1 MYVYRWRDTHR
12 RLQELRDFEG
22 DPRDGI
28 IVEYV
33 DPVTGRPVLPTLS
46 FGVQLLKSGFEQWQR
61 KTAST
66 LFCVVQ
72 GQGRADVEGDGFEW
86 KENDVFV
93 VPSWHWYR
101 NVNTMNED
109 LILFAVSDGPALE
122 KLGFFRSQGRT
133 TAGEIVD

>member
-1 MYVYRWRDTHR
+1 MFIAGATPISDLR
-12 RLQELRDFEG
+12 ELRDLDG

-33 DPVTGRPVLPTLS
+33 DPVTGNAVLPTLS
-46 FGVQLLKSGFEQWQR
+46 FRVQLLKSDFKPQWQR

-72 GQGRADVEGDGFEW
+72 GKGRIGSRRDSFEW

-101 NVNTMNED
+101 NTNTAGDD
-109 LILFAVSDGPALE
+109 LVLFSVSDSPALE
-122 KLGFFRSQGRT
+122 KARLFPL
-133 TAGEIVD
+133 AGKIASG